1 MHLNDRELYWLAGI
15 LEGEGYFGIRSDDR
29 KTLQVKVEMT
39 DEDIVLRIA
48 HFVGKLTGRHHDLSY
63 VSRRDKVHTNDTCI
77 LALYGKDAKKV
88 MKAVL
93 PIMGT
98 RRRKKIWQSL
108 NGHFE
113 RKQKSQPSPKLDV
126 TPLLQSNVIKISRR
140 F

>member
-1 MHLNDRELYWLAGI
+1 MKLTDKELYWLAGI
-15 LEGEGYFGIRSDDR
+15 LEGEGYFGLRSDDR

-48 HFVGKLTGRHHDLSY
+48 HLVGKLTNKYHDLSY
-63 VSRRDKVHTNDTCI
+63 VSRRDKLHVNDTCV
-77 LALYGKDAKKV
+77 LALYGKDAKTL
-88 MKAVL
+88 MKNIL
-93 PIMGT
+93 PIMGS

-113 RKQKSQPSPKLDV
+113 RKPKAQVSKEIDISE
-126 TPLLQSNVIKISRR
+126 LLQSNVIKIARR